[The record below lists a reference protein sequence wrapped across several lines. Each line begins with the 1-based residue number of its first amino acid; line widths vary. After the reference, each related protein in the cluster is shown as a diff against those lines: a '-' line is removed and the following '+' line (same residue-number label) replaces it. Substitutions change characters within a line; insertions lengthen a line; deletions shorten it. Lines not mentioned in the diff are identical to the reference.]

1 LLKLEPYVT
10 ADPRRPTI
18 LDVIAA
24 SGYFVAAVVFYIQV
38 LAMTR
43 IARLHN
49 QWSEEMKNGAMLEER
64 LVCWWKLRT
73 LF

>member
-1 LLKLEPYVT
+1 MLV
-10 ADPRRPTI
+10 
-18 LDVIAA
+18 VIAA
-24 SGYFVAAVVFYIQV
+24 SGYFVTAVAFYIQV
-38 LAMTR
+38 PAMTR

-64 LVCWWKLRT
+64 EVCWWKLRT